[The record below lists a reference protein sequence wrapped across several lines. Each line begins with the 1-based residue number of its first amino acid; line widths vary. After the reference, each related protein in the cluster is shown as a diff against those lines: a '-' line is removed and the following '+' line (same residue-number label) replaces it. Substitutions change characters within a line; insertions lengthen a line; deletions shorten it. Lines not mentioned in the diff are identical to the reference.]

1 MQLTAD
7 CTLVASGYLGFG
19 ISDPWDGHAYLL
31 TSGREAVLIDT
42 GAGRAPEQ
50 LLARVRTALEGR
62 TLMGVL
68 VTHGHV
74 DHSGGTADLAGELG
88 APVFASALTAQWLAV
103 ADEEA
108 IGLPEAR
115 RTGVYPAD
123 QVLHAVAGVEVA
135 ERIAV
140 GSVVVHAVP
149 TPGHSADHT
158 AYLAE
163 LPSGR
168 ALFSGDLV
176 FAQGRTA
183 VLDTPDTDEVAYLR
197 SLRAVDELGVAQLFP
212 GHGAV
217 ALSAGDQHIR
227 AAVAA
232 YAQGGR
238 PAGLVA

>member
-7 CTLVASGYLGFG
+7 CALVASGYLGFG
-19 ISDPWDGHAYLL
+19 LSDAYDGHAYLL
-31 TSGREAVLIDT
+31 TSGSEAVVIDT
-42 GAGRAPEQ
+42 GAGRAPAE
-50 LLARVRTALEGR
+50 LLARVRGALEGR
-62 TLMGVL
+62 SVVGIL

-74 DHSGGTADLAGELG
+74 DHSGGAAALAGEFD
-88 APVFASALTAQWLAV
+88 APVFASALTSRWLEA
-103 ADEEA
+103 ADEAA
-108 IGLPEAR
+108 IGLPDAR
-115 RTGVYPAD
+115 RQGVYPAD
-123 QVLHAVAGVEVA
+123 QILRGVPDVQTA
-135 ERIAV
+135 ERITVGAV
-140 GSVVVHAVP
+140 IVHAVP

-163 LPSGR
+163 LPTGR

-183 VLDTPDTDEVAYLR
+183 VLDTPDTDEAAYLR
-197 SLRAVDELGVAQLFP
+197 SLREVGGLGVDQLFP

-217 ALSAGDQHIR
+217 ALRAGDRHIH

-232 YAQGGR
+232 YERGSR